1 MQLLFVPSLR
11 PLLSSYLLGFVLLLA
26 EIAFCGLANAG
37 SLHRLRFD
45 HFSIDQGL
53 PSTGIMTVYQ
63 TRNGFVWM
71 GTANGLVRYDGRHI
85 RLFSHAPS
93 NENSISH
100 DRIFSLFEDDQQR
113 LWIGTRRG
121 LNVLDLRKESIQRI
135 AMPADMDLKQQV
147 VYGITQADRGGLWIA
162 TAAGLMLFDPTS
174 QQFTRGRAEG
184 AASGEFVGEVRALI
198 SDNQTNNTNNTGNK
212 VGGIWIGQGQ
222 TIARIDHQGKLT
234 HRVNISSAQTKAK
247 ALAQSPAQ
255 VRSLAFDRRGQL
267 WVGLTDG
274 LQIWTLQQN
283 QLKSLP
289 LPSNLKLPNATVT
302 AILQDHEHAMW
313 LGMGDDQGLLRWR
326 DDQQMLEKFRNRP
339 SVNSSLSGDS
349 ITSLMQDVSGGLW
362 VGTSDYGANLVDL
375 KGRSFTSYLNIPGDE
390 RSLSHRLVTAVLP
403 DGNEHAWL
411 GTLGGGLNRLHLP
424 SGESQRFTQQQMGV
438 EYIRA
443 LMLDSKKQLWVGG
456 ERLQIFNPITQSS
469 REIELDKSFP
479 IGARFTSLVQDQ
491 HGEVWAGTSVG
502 LYRIKPDGR
511 FRIYKAELN
520 RPDWINDDAIDSL
533 LIDQQQRLWVGSKG
547 GLFIFDS
554 QAEKFLAIGKS
565 SAWLPT
571 PQKLGVTALRQDK
584 RGRIWAATIFRW
596 LIRSETGSR
605 SGWR

>member
-63 TRNGFVWM
+63 TRNGFIWM

-85 RLFSHAPS
+85 RLFSHAPA
-93 NENSISH
+93 NDKSISH
-100 DRIFSLFEDDQQR
+100 DRIFSLFEDEQQR

-135 AMPADMDLKQQV
+135 AMPTDMDLKKQV
-147 VYGITQADRGGLWIA
+147 VYGVAQADRGRLWIA
-162 TAAGLMLFDPTS
+162 TAAGLMLFDPAN
-174 QQFTRGRAEG
+174 QQFTRWQADGT
-184 AASGEFVGEVRALI
+184 ASEDFVGEVRALI
-198 SDNQTNNTNNTGNK
+198 RDEFGENA
-212 VGGIWIGQGQ
+212 GGIWIGQGQ

-234 HRVNISSAQTKAK
+234 HRVNIGSAQAKAK
-247 ALAQSPAQ
+247 ALAQLPAQ
-255 VRSLAFDRRGQL
+255 IRSLAFDRHGQL

-274 LQIWTLQQN
+274 LQIWALQQN

-289 LPSNLKLPNATVT
+289 LPSNLQLPKATVT

-313 LGMGDDQGLLRWR
+313 LGMGDDQGLLSWR

-349 ITSLMQDVSGGLW
+349 ITSLMQDASGGLW

-424 SGESQRFTQQQMGV
+424 SGETQRIPQQQMGGNT
-438 EYIRA
+438 YA
-443 LMLDSKKQLWVGG
+443 S
-456 ERLQIFNPITQSS
+456 
-469 REIELDKSFP
+469 
-479 IGARFTSLVQDQ
+479 
-491 HGEVWAGTSVG
+491 
-502 LYRIKPDGR
+502 
-511 FRIYKAELN
+511 
-520 RPDWINDDAIDSL
+520 
-533 LIDQQQRLWVGSKG
+533 
-547 GLFIFDS
+547 
-554 QAEKFLAIGKS
+554 
-565 SAWLPT
+565 
-571 PQKLGVTALRQDK
+571 
-584 RGRIWAATIFRW
+584 
-596 LIRSETGSR
+596 
-605 SGWR
+605 